1 MKIAALA
8 GGVGA
13 ARLLSGLVAVMPQE
27 DLTVI
32 VNTGD
37 DFRWLDLL
45 VCPDIDTIIYT
56 LAGIANPKTG
66 WGVNGDTF
74 HCLERLSALGL
85 DPWFRIGDRDLA
97 THVHRSH
104 LLAAGYTLTE
114 VTDIISR
121 RNGIRASI
129 LPMTDSPVPT
139 IVDTDEGTLEFQDY
153 FVGRKC
159 APRVRAIT
167 FRDVADSLP
176 APGVEAAL
184 GEADVILICPSNP
197 FISIG
202 PILAVPG
209 MRRAIL
215 DSKALVAAV
224 SPIIDGKA
232 VKGPTATMLSQLGH
246 EVTAIGVARLY
257 ADMLDIFLVDESD
270 SALVPEIRAMGIETR
285 TSRILMDSA
294 GARESLAGALLRLI
308 T

>member
-13 ARLLSGLVAVMPQE
+13 ARLLSGLVTVMPQE

-37 DFRWLDLL
+37 DFRWLGLL

-56 LAGIANPKTG
+56 LAGIANPETG

-74 HCLERLSALGL
+74 HCLERMSAIGL

-104 LLAAGYTLTE
+104 LLARGHTLTE
-114 VTDIISR
+114 VTETIR
-121 RNGIRASI
+121 RQNGIRAPI
-129 LPMTDSPVPT
+129 LPMTDSSVPT
-139 IVDTDEGTLEFQDY
+139 LVDTDEGTLEFQDY
-153 FVGRKC
+153 FVRRRC
-159 APRVRAIT
+159 APRVRAIR
-167 FRDVADSLP
+167 FKDVAASRP
-176 APGVEAAL
+176 APGVREAL
-184 GEADVILICPSNP
+184 TRADAIVICPSNP

-209 MRRAIL
+209 MREAIL
-215 DSKALVAAV
+215 DSKAVVAAV
-224 SPIIDGKA
+224 SPIIGGKA
-232 VKGPTATMLSQLGH
+232 VKGPTATMLNQLGH
-246 EVTAIGVARLY
+246 DVSAIGVARLY

-285 TSRILMDSA
+285 TSHILMDST
-294 GARESLAGALLRLI
+294 GARESLAGILLRLA